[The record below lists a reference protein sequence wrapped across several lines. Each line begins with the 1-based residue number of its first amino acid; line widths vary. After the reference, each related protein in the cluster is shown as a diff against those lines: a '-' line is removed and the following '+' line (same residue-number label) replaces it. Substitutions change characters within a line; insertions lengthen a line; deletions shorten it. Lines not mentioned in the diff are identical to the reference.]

1 VRILATASD
10 LAIRRFD
17 YFAPDTLQVAL
28 RLLSEYKKSRVLAG
42 GQSIIPLMKLNLVEA
57 EHIIDLKG
65 IPGLSSIKTI
75 TDPRGRKQISLGP
88 LVTHSKI
95 QNSETIREYCPL
107 LSETASGIGHPL
119 VRNRGTIGGSICH
132 ADPSADY
139 CAVLLALGAELK
151 AQSSN
156 TERTFRAEEFFLGPF
171 STALAREEIL
181 TEIIVPETSR
191 DRIGYSIKKLSMGH
205 GSFPLVVV
213 STLIKVNGGRCDDAR
228 IALAG
233 VADKPF
239 RLPSAENVLLG
250 KDVSLEANESVLEAA
265 KIVSIFCS
273 PQPDLDASAEYK
285 RKMVEVLTRR
295 ALFESIERCG

>member
-1 VRILATASD
+1 
-10 LAIRRFD
+10 
-17 YFAPDTLQVAL
+17 
-28 RLLSEYKKSRVLAG
+28 
-42 GQSIIPLMKLNLVEA
+42 MKLNLVEA
-57 EHIIDLKG
+57 EQIIDLKR
-65 IPGLSSIKTI
+65 ILGLSWIKKI
-75 TDPRGRKQISLGP
+75 TDPRGRKEISLGP

-95 QNSETIREYCPL
+95 QDSEIIREYCPL
-107 LSETASGIGHPL
+107 LSETARGIGHPL

-132 ADPSADY
+132 ADPAADY
-139 CAVLLALGAELK
+139 CAALLALDARLK

-156 TERTFRAEEFFLGPF
+156 AERTFRAGEFFLGPF

-181 TEIIVPETSR
+181 TEIIVPEISSG
-191 DRIGYSIKKLSMGH
+191 RIGYSIKKMSMGH

-213 STLIKVNGGRCDDAR
+213 STLIKINEGRCDEAR

-250 KDVSLEANESVLEAA
+250 KNVSLEAKSSVSEAA
-265 KIVSIFCS
+265 KIVSVSCS
-273 PQPDLDASAEYK
+273 PQTDLDASADYK

>member
-1 VRILATASD
+1 
-10 LAIRRFD
+10 
-17 YFAPDTLQVAL
+17 
-28 RLLSEYKKSRVLAG
+28 
-42 GQSIIPLMKLNLVEA
+42 MKLNLVEA
-57 EHIIDLKG
+57 EQIIDLKR
-65 IPGLSSIKTI
+65 ILGLSWIKKI
-75 TDPRGRKQISLGP
+75 TDPRGRKEISLGP

-95 QNSETIREYCPL
+95 QNSEIIREDCPL
-107 LSETASGIGHPL
+107 LSETAQGIGHPL

-132 ADPSADY
+132 ADPAADY
-139 CAVLLALGAELK
+139 CAALFALDARLK

-156 TERTFRAEEFFLGPF
+156 AERTFRAGEFFLGPF

-181 TEIIVPETSR
+181 TEIIVPEISSR
-191 DRIGYSIKKLSMGH
+191 RIGYSIKKMSMGH

-213 STLIKVNGGRCDDAR
+213 SALIKISGDHCDEAR

-239 RLPSAENVLLG
+239 RVPTAENELIG
-250 KDVSLEANESVLEAA
+250 KEFPLEAKSSVSEAA
-265 KIVSIFCS
+265 KIVSVSCS
-273 PQPDLDASAEYK
+273 PQTDLDASADYK